1 MLRSDIKTTL
11 KKVKTLDHLKSFVN
25 QEKNLNFH
33 AQNNIDTRWLILL
46 EIVKLKL

>member
-33 AQNNIDTRWLILL
+33 AQNINTRCFF
-46 EIVKLKL
+46 